1 MQQETINLVNVLR
14 RIARAAAY
22 AAWVKSDPDAVRF
35 CSQQYNKV
43 LARLLEIE
51 PSIKSL
57 FTPLGED
64 ASAEVTRLA
73 ARELASYFEDEAPEP
88 QRWQHGRRAGRCG
101 SRGSRPRA
109 YPFAVRCD

>member
-1 MQQETINLVNVLR
+1 MQQETIKLLNVLR
-14 RIARAAAY
+14 SIARAAGY
-22 AAWVKSDPDAVRF
+22 AAWVKGDPDAVRF
-35 CSQQYNKV
+35 CSRQYNKV
-43 LARLLEIE
+43 LARLTEIE

-73 ARELASYFEDEAPEP
+73 ARELASYFEDEAPEQ
-88 QRWQHGRRAGRCG
+88 QRWQHAGRCG
-101 SRGSRPRA
+101 TRRSRTRA